1 MACLFEIETLSI
13 LAGSALSVEQMNS
26 RGKQSGIITDK
37 REQKD
42 KIQKDK
48 NTKTQKYNTKVG
60 QMNSGGKQSERM
72 SHSDALQ

>member
-13 LAGSALSVEQMNS
+13 LAASALSVEQMNS
-26 RGKQSGIITDK
+26 GGKQSGIITDK

>member
-13 LAGSALSVEQMNS
+13 LAASALSVEQMNS
-26 RGKQSGIITDK
+26 GGKQSGIITDK
-37 REQKD
+37 RE
-42 KIQKDK
+42 QKDK